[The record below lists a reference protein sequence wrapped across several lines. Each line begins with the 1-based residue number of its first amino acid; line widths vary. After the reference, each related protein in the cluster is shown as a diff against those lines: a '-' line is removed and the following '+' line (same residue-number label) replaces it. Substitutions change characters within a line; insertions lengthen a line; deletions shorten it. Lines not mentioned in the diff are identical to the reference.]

1 MKHRLTPLILLSVVV
16 LGIALPL
23 AAEIKPDAREALAH
37 IRQLCRPE
45 LAGRQSGTPG
55 YRKAAEYVAGRM
67 KAYGLLPGGDSG
79 TYFQE
84 VPLKDWRG
92 FVPPARLEI
101 VSPARR
107 AFVPG
112 RDQDFSVVYGTGS
125 GTLEADLAFA
135 GFGIATDKPGWDD
148 YAGLPV
154 KGRVVLVLS
163 GAPASMDKETAKA
176 WTLEAKVKAALA
188 RGAAGLIEMNLAG
201 TGDHAP
207 APRSAASLGKDV
219 APKGFIVLRAGAA
232 FGDEAFY
239 AAGRSWRSPVS
250 EILRL
255 GKPRSS
261 LLPTRVRMEAHF
273 LQEDRTAPNV
283 IGLWPG
289 SDPVL
294 KGEAL
299 VIGGHLDHLGLGLTG
314 RMFPGA
320 DDDASGVAVMLETA
334 RALRAAGFQPARTLV
349 FAAWAGE
356 EMGTRGSRYFV
367 DHPAVPLDKTAVYL
381 NLDMVGAGGD
391 DLSIGGMSE
400 FAEFYELAKG
410 FLDPDLKAALRDR
423 PHYKGSDHTSFQRK
437 GVTTL
442 SLRTG
447 KPLTERLDDDHP
459 EYHRFGDLASEISL
473 ESLGR
478 AARYQVEIVAGL
490 ANARTNMFDP
500 TYHANF
506 VHRDAFVAD
515 LHCDTVGR
523 ALEGEDLGR
532 DLDHGHI
539 DIPKLKRGGVD
550 LQVFACYVGAPD
562 TEEEKNTAAKRA
574 FDQIEAAHRLVADH
588 PRDLALVLSP
598 RDVDSLQE
606 EAKTGVLIGVEGGYA
621 IENDL
626 GLLDSF
632 YRSGVRLMTLTHWR
646 HTDWADASG
655 DEKPTFGGLTDFG
668 KKVVA
673 EMNRLGMVID
683 VSHAADSTFWDVIK
697 LSQAPIVASHSCCR
711 ALSDY
716 HRNLTDDM
724 LKALAKNGGVIGINF
739 APGFINAEQM
749 KKEEAVYRDVARKF
763 GIGEGRMD
771 WRGVDP
777 KVRESAE
784 AEIKA
789 RLEDLHKTLP
799 PVDVKALVDH
809 IEHAI
814 KVMGDADHVGL
825 GSDFDGI
832 SSTPVG
838 LENAGLLPNVTREM
852 LRRGMKEED
861 VRKVLGQNFLR
872 VFERVAA
879 AAAKTS

>member
-1 MKHRLTPLILLSVVV
+1 MKHRLSVPVLVIVVV
-16 LGIALPL
+16 AGLIPPL
-23 AAEIKPDAREALAH
+23 AAEIKPDARQALAH

-45 LAGRQSGTPG
+45 LAGRQAGTPG

-67 KAYGLLPGGDSG
+67 KDYGLQPGGDSG

-84 VPLKDWRG
+84 VPLKDWRS

-112 RDQDFSVVYGTGS
+112 WGRDFTPLYGTGS
-125 GTLEADLAFA
+125 GRVEAGLAFA
-135 GFGIATDKPGWDD
+135 GYGIAAGKSGWDD

-154 KGRVVLVLS
+154 KGRVVLVLP
-163 GAPASMDKETAKA
+163 GAPASLDKEQAKA
-176 WTLEAKVKAALA
+176 WTIEAKVKAAA
-188 RGAAGLIEMNLAG
+188 ERGAAGLIEMNLPGAG
-201 TGDHAP
+201 GQASSRHFD
-207 APRSAASLGKDV
+207 SSLGKNV
-219 APKGFIVLRAGAA
+219 APKGFLAMRAGSD
-232 FGDEAFY
+232 FCDEAFY
-239 AAGRSWRSPVS
+239 ASDLSWRYPVS

-255 GKPRSS
+255 GKPKSS

-273 LQEDRTAPNV
+273 LREDRGAPNV
-283 IGLWPG
+283 IGIWPG

-294 KGEAL
+294 KNEAL
-299 VIGGHLDHLGLGLTG
+299 VIGAHLDHLGLGLDG
-314 RMFPGA
+314 RMYPGA

-334 RALRAAGFQPARTLV
+334 RALRAGGFRPGRTIV

-356 EMGTRGSRYFV
+356 ELGIRGSRFYV

-381 NLDMVGAGGD
+381 NLDMVGTGGSE
-391 DLSIGGMSE
+391 LSVGGMSE
-400 FAEFYELAKG
+400 FAEFFARVKG
-410 FLDPDLKAALRDR
+410 FLDPDLQAALRDR
-423 PHYKGSDHTSFQRK
+423 PHYKGSDHTSFQKK

-447 KPLTERLDDDHP
+447 RPLTEGLDDEHP
-459 EYHRFGDLASEISL
+459 EYHHPGDRAAEISL

-478 AARYQVEIVAGL
+478 AARYHVQALAGL
-490 ANARTNMFDP
+490 ADARTNMFDP
-500 TYHANF
+500 LYHANY

-523 ALEGEDLGR
+523 ALDGEDLGK

-550 LQVFACYVGAPD
+550 LEVFACFVGAPEN
-562 TEEEKNTAAKRA
+562 EEEKTTAAKRA
-574 FDQIEAAHRLVADH
+574 FDQVEAAHKLVADH

-598 RDVDSLQE
+598 RDLEGLQS
-606 EAKTGVLIGVEGGYA
+606 EAKTGVLIGIEGGYA

-655 DEKPTFGGLTDFG
+655 DEKPTYGGLTDFG

-697 LSQAPIVASHSCCR
+697 LTKAPIVASHSCCR

-724 LKALAKNGGVIGINF
+724 LKALAKNGGLVGINF
-739 APGFINAEQM
+739 SPGFINAEQM

-771 WRGVDP
+771 WHGVDP
-777 KVRESAE
+777 KVRDKAE
-784 AEIKA
+784 AEVKA
-789 RLEDLHKTLP
+789 RLDDLHKTLP

-832 SSTPVG
+832 GSTPVG
-838 LENAGLLPNVTREM
+838 LDNAAMLPNITAEM

-861 VRKVLGQNFLR
+861 VRKVLGGNFLR
-872 VFERVAA
+872 VFEQVAA
-879 AAAKTS
+879 AAAKTD